1 MVTSGSSMTPTP
13 KAAGAAG
20 VKGREATGRL
30 ALDAGRPGSYPQ
42 SGMDDPEVTMPTATV
57 SPTAAR
63 GRGRGRCRCSL
74 SLPLSPSLP
83 TAPCPCHLPLPLP
96 LPLG

>member
-1 MVTSGSSMTPTP
+1 MVTSGSFMTPTP
-13 KAAGAAG
+13 TAAGAVG
-20 VKGREATGRL
+20 VKGREATGRGRL
-30 ALDAGRPGSYPQ
+30 ALDAGRLGSYPS

-63 GRGRGRCRCSL
+63 CPCPCPCRCPCPCPCPCPCRCPPT
-74 SLPLSPSLP
+74 LPLS
-83 TAPCPCHLPLPLP
+83 LP